1 MPLLLLLLLLPSL
14 SHPFPSCEVS
24 RVASQVEAN
33 CDNQGLKAMPSDLPA
48 DTTILR
54 LGENPLRTFSM
65 ASLAPLTRLTQLH
78 LGDSQL
84 TELQADVKLPLLETL
99 EIPKNQLRSLPSLG
113 QTLPALTTLDVSFNQ
128 LTSLSPG
135 ALDGLSHLHE
145 LSLRGNRLK
154 SLPPRLLA
162 STPQLKKLNLAENR
176 LTELPL
182 ELLDGLEELDTLYLQ
197 GNWLRTIPEGF
208 FGDRLLPFAF
218 LHNNPWFCD
227 CSIRYFSRWLR
238 DNADSVYLWKEGEEN
253 KAMTPNVG
261 SVRCVNMATPV
272 SDFVGKDCGPLRS
285 VDGLDYDVYDEGATS
300 EKVPTTRAVITS
312 TKAHTT
318 PRGLRYSESTASPDS
333 QMPYLP
339 PTRESTKKQTT
350 FPTTLESIT
359 FSRTPKPTTET
370 TKTSTTP
377 EPTTAPT
384 SPEPTTAPTTP
395 EPTTAPTTPEPTTA
409 PTTPEPTT
417 APTSPEPTTA
427 PTTPEPT
434 TAPTTPEPTTAPTTP
449 EPTTAPTT
457 PEPTTAPTTPEP
469 TTAPTTPEPTT
480 VPTTPEPTT
489 APTTPEATTL
499 TTPKPITTPST
510 PETTTPTTSEPITS
524 EASTLQ
530 TTSELTTEP
539 TSPSPLKS
547 TTIISDFFDPEKV
560 RGLAQGNVDSSRNDP
575 FLNPDFCCLLPLG
588 FYILGLLWLL
598 FASVVLIL
606 LLIWVR
612 HMKAQALDFGQPVAL
627 TTAKHTTHLELQ
639 RGRQVAVPRAWLL
652 FLQGSLPTF
661 RSSLFLWIRPNGRVG
676 PLVAGRR
683 PSALSLGRGEDL
695 LGTVGIRYSG
705 HSL

>member
-14 SHPFPSCEVS
+14 SHPFPTCEVS
-24 RVASQVEAN
+24 RVASQVEVN

-48 DTTILR
+48 DTTSLR

-65 ASLAPLTRLTQLH
+65 VSLAPLTKLTQLH

-84 TELQADVKLPLLETL
+84 SELQADVKLPLLETL
-99 EIPKNQLRSLPSLG
+99 EIPKNQLKSLPSLG

-154 SLPPRLLA
+154 NLPPRLLA
-162 STPQLKKLNLAENR
+162 STPQLKKLNLAQNQ
-176 LTELPL
+176 LMELPL
-182 ELLDGLEELDTLYLQ
+182 ELLEGLEELDTLYLQ

-208 FGDRLLPFAF
+208 FGERLLPFVF
-218 LHNNPWFCD
+218 LHDNPWFCD

-253 KAMTPNVG
+253 KAMTPNVE
-261 SVRCVNMATPV
+261 SVRCVNTGTTV
-272 SDFVGKDCGPLRS
+272 SDYVGKDCGPLKS

-300 EKVPTTRAVITS
+300 EKVPTTRDVITN

-318 PRGLRYSESTASPDS
+318 HWGLLDSESTASPGS

-339 PTRESTKKQTT
+339 PTRESSKKQTT

-359 FSRTPKPTTET
+359 FPPTPKPTTET
-370 TKTSTTP
+370 TKTS
-377 EPTTAPT
+377 
-384 SPEPTTAPTTP
+384 
-395 EPTTAPTTPEPTTA
+395 TTPEPTTA

-417 APTSPEPTTA
+417 APTSPEPTT
-427 PTTPEPT
+427 
-434 TAPTTPEPTTAPTTP
+434 
-449 EPTTAPTT
+449 
-457 PEPTTAPTTPEP
+457 
-469 TTAPTTPEPTT
+469 
-480 VPTTPEPTT
+480 V
-489 APTTPEATTL
+489 PTTPEATTL

-524 EASTLQ
+524 EPSTLQ
-530 TTSELTTEP
+530 ATSELTTEP

-612 HMKAQALDFGQPVAL
+612 NMKAQALDFSQPVAL

-676 PLVAGRR
+676 PLVAERR